1 MKRTSSAVWTG
12 DIKSGNGRI
21 TSQTGTLKDT
31 QYSFN
36 SRFAEGVGT
45 NPEELL
51 AAAHAGCFAMA
62 CSFALSGQGFA
73 VENIDVHAEANMEMQ
88 NNMWAVTAVRLVLKG
103 KVAGISQEQYI
114 SIVTAAKENCIISK
128 VLSVPITLEATLL

>member
-1 MKRTSSAVWTG
+1 MKRNATAVWTG
-12 DIKSGNGRI
+12 DVKTGNGRI

-36 SRFAEGVGT
+36 SRFAEGTGT

-62 CSFALSGQGFA
+62 CSFALGSQGFA
-73 VENIDVHAEANMEMQ
+73 VESIDVHAEANMEMQ
-88 NNMWAVTAVRLVLKG
+88 NNMWAVTAMNLVLKG
-103 KVAGISQEQYI
+103 KVAAITQEQFMG
-114 SIVTAAKENCIISK
+114 IVTAAKENCIISK
-128 VLSVPITLEATLL
+128 VLSIPITLDATLV